1 MVHLKFAFEESNE
14 RLQSFLER
22 AQRAL
27 RDALERASQR
37 ALALLEERVMA
48 NIRAPLG
55 PKPPAVADGLL
66 ASSVFSEPRGR
77 PELGGVVAVHP
88 PADAYAAAV
97 EFGARAHF
105 PPIAS
110 LLRWV
115 QTKLGAADVREARS
129 TAFLVARAIARRGT
143 PGHFM
148 FQRAVEQERG
158 NVAALFDTEIAAALQ
173 QVEAE

>member
-1 MVHLKFAFEESNE
+1 MFSVKFNIEDGRA
-14 RLQSFLER
+14 LAMLER

-37 ALALLEERVMA
+37 ALALLEERVVA

-55 PKPPAVADGLL
+55 PKPPAVAYGLL
-66 ASSVFSEPRGR
+66 ASSVFSEPRER

-115 QTKLGAADVREARS
+115 QAKFGAADPREARS
-129 TAFLVARAIARRGT
+129 RAFLVARAIARRGT

-148 FQRAVEQERG
+148 FQRAVEQERA
-158 NVAALFDTEIAAALQ
+158 NVAALFDAETDTALRDL
-173 QVEAE
+173 QVE

>member
-1 MVHLKFAFEESNE
+1 MFRLRFNTNFEDATAY
-14 RLQSFLER
+14 LER
-22 AQRAL
+22 ARSAL

-37 ALALLEERVMA
+37 ALALLEERVVA

-55 PKPPAVADGLL
+55 PKPPAVAYGLL
-66 ASSVFSEPRGR
+66 ASSVFSEPRER

-105 PPIAS
+105 PPIAG

-115 QTKLGAADVREARS
+115 QAKFGPADPREARS
-129 TAFLVARAIARRGT
+129 RAFLVARSIARRGT
-143 PGHFM
+143 SGHFM
-148 FQRAVEQERG
+148 FQRAVEQERA
-158 NVAALFDTEIAAALQ
+158 NVAALFGAETDSALRQLDTE
-173 QVEAE
+173 